1 MVRGLYTAAAGMLTI
16 EEQTATTA
24 NNLAN
29 IDTAGF
35 KQDLLQFTALP
46 GIHTWRLD
54 DPTHTDLS
62 GKPKPEYLGVMNA
75 GTMDT
80 KIWRDFDQGQPVQS
94 GNPLDAAI
102 AGDGFFVI
110 DDGQGGEQYT
120 RNGQFH
126 LSADGT
132 LVDSRGR
139 AVQGLGGPIILPGA
153 AEAYISGDGGVYSG
167 GELAGQL
174 RIVNFDDPQS
184 QLSKKGDNAWTSSAP
199 ATNMELPQV
208 MGGYYERSNADAVTC
223 LTELIRYMRHY
234 EAAQRVIVSE
244 DSTLNIA
251 ANQIGRM
258 PQ

>member
-1 MVRGLYTAAAGMLTI
+1 MLTI

-29 IDTAGF
+29 VDTAGF

-54 DPTHTDLS
+54 DPLHTDS
-62 GKPKPEYLGVMNA
+62 QGHKKPEYLGVMNA

-80 KIWRDFDQGQPVQS
+80 KVWRDFEQGQPVQT
-94 GNPLDAAI
+94 GNPFDAAI
-102 AGDGFFVI
+102 AGEGWFVI
-110 DDGQGGEQYT
+110 DDGQGGETYT

-139 AVQGLGGPIILPGA
+139 SVSGLGGPINVGTSADASIG
-153 AEAYISGDGGVYSG
+153 SDGGVYSG
-167 GELAGQL
+167 GELRGQL
-174 RIVNFDDPQS
+174 RIVRFDDPQS
-184 QLSKKGDNAWTSSAP
+184 QLSKLGDNAWQGSQALTMD
-199 ATNMELPQV
+199 NPQV

-223 LTELIRYMRHY
+223 LTDLIRYLRHY

-244 DSTLNIA
+244 DTTLNIA
-251 ANQIGRM
+251 ANQLGRM